1 MQPSR
6 DLIRNILT
14 CLTQQLLLVHHSTFD
29 EPQVD
34 HTSIVKNVP
43 TFLRSQKLIF
53 LF

>member
-14 CLTQQLLLVHHSTFD
+14 CLTQQLLLVHHSTF
-29 EPQVD
+29 EQPQLV

-43 TFLRSQKLIF
+43 AFLGSQKFIF